1 MEEVKEKEQVPCFY
15 FILDLLLL
23 LALYTAVQEV
33 KKKLQERQMKEL
45 RATGLRI
52 AKLYKEVGK
61 SLAGA

>member
-1 MEEVKEKEQVPCFY
+1 MLL
-15 FILDLLLL
+15 FILDLVLL
-23 LALYTAVQEV
+23 LAIYTSVKEV